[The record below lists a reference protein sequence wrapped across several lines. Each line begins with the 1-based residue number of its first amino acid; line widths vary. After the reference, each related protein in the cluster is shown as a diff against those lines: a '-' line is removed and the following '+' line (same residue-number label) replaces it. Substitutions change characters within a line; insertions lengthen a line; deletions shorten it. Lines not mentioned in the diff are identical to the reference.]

1 MFRTLLDSFSDLSLS
16 LKSDKDGTTVA
27 VKELPDAFEELS
39 QTSWSEIEDIFTNGP
54 KAKAV
59 RRLQKD
65 LTKGWKSARKERKFE
80 LVKDLGIS
88 DDKRRIEEITL
99 ISTWTQSLVGTQPEQ
114 LKMIHRCLSDS
125 DIWTDLRG
133 AKRDCLE
140 LVYSRMLT
148 LLDSGQ
154 VPTQEK
160 AIFEFDPAKKKFVC
174 DGASDTNS
182 IGRQMIDHQHQWWEA
197 GGSILSDFTERI
209 TEAQGR
215 SN

>member
-1 MFRTLLDSFSDLSLS
+1 MFRTLLDSFSDLSVS

-27 VKELPDAFEELS
+27 VKELPNEFEELS
-39 QTSWSEIEDIFTNGP
+39 QASWSEIEDIFTNGP

-88 DDKRRIEEITL
+88 DDERRIEEITL
-99 ISTWTQSLVGTQPEQ
+99 ISTWTQSLVGTQQEQ
-114 LKMIHRCLSDS
+114 SKIIHRCFSDS

-133 AKRDCLE
+133 AK
-140 LVYSRMLT
+140 
-148 LLDSGQ
+148 GI
-154 VPTQEK
+154 EK
-160 AIFEFDPAKKKFVC
+160 AVFEFDLAKKKFVC
-174 DGASDTNS
+174 DSASDTNS
-182 IGRQMIDHQHQWWEA
+182 IGSQMIDNQHQWWKA
-197 GGSILSDFTERI
+197 SGGILSDFTERI